1 MHCLSL
7 KVLVFP
13 KIYCGVQSVDRGF
26 SANQRVSCYGAVNL
40 RWVPL
45 FLLSGHFSGGINLY
59 FVNLLNV
66 KIVLPS
72 MEKKIVMSVTDR
84 DIRKILRRHPWL
96 PYDIAR
102 RMAEDLKKAPTSTA
116 EGLRAYN
123 REYMRVRRA
132 ERRGNLTDV
141 PGVVTGKYL
150 YLRNKD
156 RKKLV
161 LFNTLIKKTEEILK
175 DKMDNTD
182 KLKAISKLLKDKVSY
197 HDWVGFYAVDKE
209 RPTELVLVSYEGEP
223 TDHVRI
229 PFNKGVCGRAAR
241 LKKTILVK
249 DVTKKRYYLPCHSD
263 VKSEIVLPIFKN
275 KTLVGELDIDSYVL
289 SPFNKHDK
297 TFLTEIAKKVS
308 DLF

>member
-1 MHCLSL
+1 ML
-7 KVLVFP
+7 
-13 KIYCGVQSVDRGF
+13 
-26 SANQRVSCYGAVNL
+26 
-40 RWVPL
+40 
-45 FLLSGHFSGGINLY
+45 SGGINLY
-59 FVNLLNV
+59 FENLLNV
-66 KIVLPS
+66 KIVLPYR
-72 MEKKIVMSVTDR
+72 ERKIVMSATDR

-96 PYDIAR
+96 PCAIAQ
-102 RMAEDLKKAPTSTA
+102 RMAEDLKRAPTSTA

-156 RKKLV
+156 RKKLA
-161 LFNTLIKKTEEILK
+161 LFTTLTQKTEDIMK
-175 DKMDNTD
+175 DEMDNTG
-182 KLKAISKLLKDKVSY
+182 KLKAISKLLKDNVSHY
-197 HDWVGFYAVDKE
+197 DWVGFYAVDKE
-209 RPTELVLVSYEGEP
+209 RPTELVLLSYEGEP
-223 TDHVRI
+223 TEHIRI

-249 DVTKKRYYLPCHSD
+249 DVTKRRYYLPCHPD

-275 KTLVGELDIDSYVL
+275 KTLVGELDIDSYVR
-289 SPFNKHDK
+289 SPFNKYDK